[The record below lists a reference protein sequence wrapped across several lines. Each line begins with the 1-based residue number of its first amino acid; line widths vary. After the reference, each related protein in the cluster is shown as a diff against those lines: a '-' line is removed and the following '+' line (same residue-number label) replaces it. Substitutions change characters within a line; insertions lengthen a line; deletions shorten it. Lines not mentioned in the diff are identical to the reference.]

1 MSYWDV
7 QELACKM
14 LNLDYDTL
22 VNEGREDEIDN
33 AIYEKFEIDMEQ
45 FYNIVK
51 ELIWFTP
58 VLSGGLTDTKVHAFG
73 EAMPNGGFL
82 AIVKEEAEDE

>member
-1 MSYWDV
+1 MNYLDV

-33 AIYEKFEIDMEQ
+33 AIYEKFEIGMEQ

-51 ELIWFTP
+51 GLIRFTP
-58 VLSGGLTDTKVHAFG
+58 VLSSGLTDTKFHAFG
-73 EAMPNGGFL
+73 EVMPNDGFF
-82 AIVKEEAEDE
+82 AIVKEEVEDE

>member
-33 AIYEKFEIDMEQ
+33 AIYEKFEIGMEQ
-45 FYNIVK
+45 FYDIVK
-51 ELIWFTP
+51 ELIRFTP

-82 AIVKEEAEDE
+82 AIVKEEVEDE

>member
-33 AIYEKFEIDMEQ
+33 AIYEKFEIGMEQ
-45 FYNIVK
+45 FYDIVK
-51 ELIWFTP
+51 ELIRFTP
-58 VLSGGLTDTKVHAFG
+58 VLGGGLTDTKVHAFG
-73 EAMPNGGFL
+73 EPMPNGGFL
-82 AIVKEEAEDE
+82 AIVKEEVEDV